1 MCPTLIKHI
10 NSRRFFTLLYPIMF
24 YEKQKFNQWWIWT
37 MLLITVLAI
46 AYGILSGKADP
57 TERYGLLISITLV
70 SIISTLLY
78 FTNLETRMD
87 DHGITLRFFPFQR
100 VYYYVKWE
108 ELQNIQVRK
117 YNAIKEFG
125 GWGIRFN
132 FAGEKAYTIRGKEGV
147 QLVLKS
153 GKKFLI
159 GTQDSKSMIAF
170 LEKLNLAQLQQPDLQ

>member
-1 MCPTLIKHI
+1 
-10 NSRRFFTLLYPIMF
+10 
-24 YEKQKFNQWWIWT
+24 
-37 MLLITVLAI
+37 
-46 AYGILSGKADP
+46 
-57 TERYGLLISITLV
+57 
-70 SIISTLLY
+70 
-78 FTNLETRMD
+78 MD
-87 DHGITLRFFPFQR
+87 GHGITLRFFPFQR

-117 YNAIKEFG
+117 YNAVKEFG

-170 LEKLNLAQLQQPDLQ
+170 LEKLNLTQLQQPDLQ